1 MTSDTWFDVCI
12 LLTKEKN
19 KIWTAKLQRNSSK
32 TKPLICVTYMVVL
45 VCNWLHVQISNLPDC
60 STTGDV
66 DLHVCVCM
74 CICVATHTLDVSSA
88 MLGWVIPGKT
98 QWHKIISMAL
108 FPSSHSIS
116 PKHILTG
123 TALALY
129 DHSCPTL
136 RFHQRTYIYIYIHMY
151 MQHKQ
156 PFDRVIQCPK
166 RAEMRLQVLHWDKPT
181 CISAVTHKGCQG
193 RLCLP
198 LLAQPHCETVLHDSQ
213 TLRPSPPVCGCLL
226 KIQRRV
232 FVKERLQTG
241 NNYSGPWQVMF

>member
-19 KIWTAKLQRNSSK
+19 KIWSAKLQRNSSK

-123 TALALY
+123 TALALF

-136 RFHQRTYIYIYIHMY
+136 RFHQRTYIYIYIYICICSINNHLTGSSNAQKGQKWGSKY
-151 MQHKQ
+151 CTGINLLVSQ
-156 PFDRVIQCPK
+156 
-166 RAEMRLQVLHWDKPT
+166 LLHIKDVRGD
-181 CISAVTHKGCQG
+181 CVS
-193 RLCLP
+193 L
-198 LLAQPHCETVLHDSQ
+198 S
-213 TLRPSPPVCGCLL
+213 
-226 KIQRRV
+226 
-232 FVKERLQTG
+232 
-241 NNYSGPWQVMF
+241 